1 MVSVVDPRPSS
12 FMRLELLSSMTVGA
26 AAPTRT
32 PADCCDRYF
41 PKGTELSVY
50 RAESRCRELF
60 GKPGALRNGEPFRD
74 WTCSPCCARYASA
87 SPHTLTGTGVG
98 PPPTAWAMPASP
110 GRVRV
115 RRLARE
121 CMAVRE
127 LPRGFFLA
135 ESRKGVLI
143 GGTGSGELG
152 ARARGK
158 GAVHRHGRPRQPA
171 RGRSAR
177 GKTGRLATQLARTNL
192 VILDELG

>member
-12 FMRLELLSSMTVGA
+12 FMRLELLSSMTVGT

-50 RAESRCRELF
+50 RAGSCCHELF
-60 GKPGALRNGEPFRD
+60 GNPALCATASRSGD
-74 WTCSPCCARYASA
+74 WTFSPCCARYASA

-143 GGTGSGELG
+143 GGTGSCDEVRERE
-152 ARARGK
+152 ARVPFIDTVDLVNQLEAEARGAK
-158 GAVHRHGRPRQPA
+158 RAGSPRSWRAQT
-171 RGRSAR
+171 S
-177 GKTGRLATQLARTNL
+177 
-192 VILDELG
+192 